1 MTDLPSAAGSDPF
14 ALHEAAAAW
23 LVRRQDTAWQP
34 KDEAALQHWLA
45 ESETH
50 RQAFADV
57 TRTWQDLGHL
67 SRPVLASDAHAVITP
82 AVPAPAA
89 LRRGRAARR
98 ARSWRLPRVAA
109 AAAVAMLALGYV
121 GYGWYA
127 APSYVQDVA
136 TGAGEIRDLQL
147 PDGSRISLN
156 ARSTLAVHFYRSRRE
171 VVLSQGEAFF
181 EVAPAADRP
190 FTVDAQRSRV
200 TVVGTAFNVRNGPG
214 EVVVK
219 VLHGH
224 VRVQPDRAE
233 GASPVSL
240 RAEQG
245 LAVTTLTAAYRSIA
259 ASADSIGGWRN
270 GRLVFR
276 RTPLDEVAQE
286 VGQYLGHP
294 VTLGQPGLKF
304 LPVSGYAATDAPA
317 TFLEALP
324 DLLPVQVTR
333 TAQGGYRI
341 DERPVTR

>member
-1 MTDLPSAAGSDPF
+1 MTDISSASGFDPF

-23 LVRRQDTAWQP
+23 LVRRQDADWQP
-34 KDEAALQHWLA
+34 EDEAALQQWLA
-45 ESETH
+45 QSEAH
-50 RQAFADV
+50 QQAFADV
-57 TRTWQDLGHL
+57 ARTWHDVGQLP
-67 SRPVLASDAHAVITP
+67 RPALASDAHAVIAP
-82 AVPAPAA
+82 AVSVAQ
-89 LRRGRAARR
+89 RRGVAARR

-121 GYGWYA
+121 GYGWYT

-136 TGAGEIRDLQL
+136 TAAGEIRDLQL

-171 VVLSQGEAFF
+171 VVLSQGEAYF
-181 EVAPAADRP
+181 EVAPAANRP

-214 EVVVK
+214 EVLVK

-233 GASPVSL
+233 GTAPVSL
-240 RAEQG
+240 HAEQG
-245 LAVTTLTAAYRSIA
+245 LAVTTLTAAYRPIA

-333 TAQGGYRI
+333 NAQGGYRI

>member
-1 MTDLPSAAGSDPF
+1 MTDLPSAADSDPF

-23 LVRRQDTAWQP
+23 MVRRQDADWQP
-34 KDEAALQHWLA
+34 EEEAALQHWLA
-45 ESETH
+45 ESEAH

-57 TRTWQDLGHL
+57 TRTWHDLGQL
-67 SRPVLASDAHAVITP
+67 PRPVLASDAHAGIAP
-82 AVPAPAA
+82 AVPAAQ
-89 LRRGRAARR
+89 RRGRAARR

-109 AAAVAMLALGYV
+109 AAALAMLALGYV
-121 GYGWYA
+121 GYSWYT

-156 ARSTLAVHFYRSRRE
+156 ARSTLVVHFYRSRRE
-171 VVLSQGEAFF
+171 VVLSQGEAYF
-181 EVAPAADRP
+181 EVAPAPNRP

-214 EVVVK
+214 EVLVK

-233 GASPVSL
+233 GIAPVSL
-240 RAEQG
+240 HAEQG
-245 LAVTTLTAAYRSIA
+245 LAVTTLTAAYRPIA

-286 VGQYLGHP
+286 VAQYLGHT

>member
-14 ALHEAAAAW
+14 ALHEAAATW
-23 LVRRQDTAWQP
+23 LLRRQDVDWHP
-34 KDEAALQHWLA
+34 EDEAALQHWLA
-45 ESETH
+45 ESEAH
-50 RQAFADV
+50 QQAFTDV
-57 TRTWQDLGHL
+57 ATTWHDLGQL
-67 SRPVLASDAHAVITP
+67 PRPALASDTQAARAP
-82 AVPAPAA
+82 AAPAA
-89 LRRGRAARR
+89 LRPEGVTRR
-98 ARSWRLPRVAA
+98 ARSRRLPRVAT
-109 AAAVAMLALGYV
+109 AAAVALLALGCV
-121 GYGWYA
+121 GYGWYTT
-127 APSYVQDVA
+127 PSYVQDVSTA
-136 TGAGEIRDLQL
+136 AGEIRDLQL

-181 EVAPAADRP
+181 EVAPAAERP

-214 EVVVK
+214 EVLVK

-224 VRVQPDRAE
+224 VRVQPDRTE
-233 GASPVSL
+233 GTAPVSL
-240 RAEQG
+240 YAEQG
-245 LAVTTLTAAYRSIA
+245 LAVTTPTATSRPIS

-286 VGQYLGHP
+286 VAQYLGHP

-317 TFLEALP
+317 SFVEALP
-324 DLLPVQVTR
+324 DLLPVRVTR

>member
-1 MTDLPSAAGSDPF
+1 
-14 ALHEAAAAW
+14 
-23 LVRRQDTAWQP
+23 
-34 KDEAALQHWLA
+34 
-45 ESETH
+45 
-50 RQAFADV
+50 
-57 TRTWQDLGHL
+57 
-67 SRPVLASDAHAVITP
+67 
-82 AVPAPAA
+82 
-89 LRRGRAARR
+89 
-98 ARSWRLPRVAA
+98 
-109 AAAVAMLALGYV
+109 MLALGYV

-259 ASADSIGGWRN
+259 ASADSVGGWRN

>member
-14 ALHEAAAAW
+14 ALHEAAATW
-23 LVRRQDTAWQP
+23 LLRRQDVDWRP
-34 KDEAALQHWLA
+34 EDEAALQHWLA
-45 ESETH
+45 ESEAH
-50 RQAFADV
+50 QQAFTDV
-57 TRTWQDLGHL
+57 ATTWHDLGQL
-67 SRPVLASDAHAVITP
+67 PRPALASDTQAARAP
-82 AVPAPAA
+82 AAPAA
-89 LRRGRAARR
+89 LRPDGLTRR
-98 ARSWRLPRVAA
+98 ARSRRLPRVAT
-109 AAAVAMLALGYV
+109 AAAVALLALGCV
-121 GYGWYA
+121 GYGWYTT
-127 APSYVQDVA
+127 PSYVQDVSTA
-136 TGAGEIRDLQL
+136 AGEIRDLQL

-181 EVAPAADRP
+181 EVAPAAERP

-214 EVVVK
+214 EVLVK

-224 VRVQPDRAE
+224 VRVQPDRTE
-233 GASPVSL
+233 GTAPVSL
-240 RAEQG
+240 YAEQG
-245 LAVTTLTAAYRSIA
+245 LAVTTATATYRPIS

-286 VGQYLGHP
+286 VAQYLGHP

-317 TFLEALP
+317 SFVEALP
-324 DLLPVQVTR
+324 DLLPVRVTR

>member
-1 MTDLPSAAGSDPF
+1 MTDTPSASGSDPF

-23 LVRRQDTAWQP
+23 LVRRQDADWQP
-34 KDEAALQHWLA
+34 EDEAALQQWLA
-45 ESETH
+45 ESEAH

-57 TRTWQDLGHL
+57 ARTWHDLGQL
-67 SRPVLASDAHAVITP
+67 PRPALASDTHAAVP
-82 AVPAPAA
+82 AVPP
-89 LRRGRAARR
+89 RGRAARR

-121 GYGWYA
+121 GYGWYT

-136 TGAGEIRDLQL
+136 TAAGEIRDLQL

-171 VVLSQGEAFF
+171 VVLSQGEAYF
-181 EVAPAADRP
+181 EVAPAANRP

-214 EVVVK
+214 EVLVK

-233 GASPVSL
+233 DTAPVSL
-240 RAEQG
+240 HAEQG
-245 LAVTTLTAAYRSIA
+245 LAVTTLTAAYRPIA

-333 TAQGGYRI
+333 NAQGGYRI

>member
-23 LVRRQDTAWQP
+23 MVRRQDADWQP
-34 KDEAALQHWLA
+34 EEEAALQHWLA
-45 ESETH
+45 ESEAH

-57 TRTWQDLGHL
+57 ARTWHDLGQL
-67 SRPVLASDAHAVITP
+67 PRPVLASDPHAVIAP

-89 LRRGRAARR
+89 PRRGRAARR

-109 AAAVAMLALGYV
+109 AAAVATLALGYV
-121 GYGWYA
+121 GYGWYT

-171 VVLSQGEAFF
+171 VVLSQGEAYF

-233 GASPVSL
+233 GTAPVSL
-240 RAEQG
+240 HAEQG

>member
-1 MTDLPSAAGSDPF
+1 
-14 ALHEAAAAW
+14 
-23 LVRRQDTAWQP
+23 
-34 KDEAALQHWLA
+34 
-45 ESETH
+45 
-50 RQAFADV
+50 
-57 TRTWQDLGHL
+57 
-67 SRPVLASDAHAVITP
+67 
-82 AVPAPAA
+82 
-89 LRRGRAARR
+89 
-98 ARSWRLPRVAA
+98 
-109 AAAVAMLALGYV
+109 MLALGYV

-156 ARSTLAVHFYRSRRE
+156 ARSALAVHFYRSRRE

-233 GASPVSL
+233 GTAPVSL

-245 LAVTTLTAAYRSIA
+245 LAVTTLTAANRSIA
-259 ASADSIGGWRN
+259 ASADSVGGWRN

-333 TAQGGYRI
+333 NAQGGYRI

>member
-1 MTDLPSAAGSDPF
+1 MTDLPSPAGSDPF

-23 LVRRQDTAWQP
+23 LVRRQDADWQP

-45 ESETH
+45 GSEAH

-57 TRTWQDLGHL
+57 TRTWHDLGQL
-67 SRPVLASDAHAVITP
+67 PRPVLASDAHAVITP
-82 AVPAPAA
+82 AVPAIQ
-89 LRRGRAARR
+89 RRGRAARHT
-98 ARSWRLPRVAA
+98 RSWRLPRVAA

-121 GYGWYA
+121 GYGWYT

-200 TVVGTAFNVRNGPG
+200 TVVGTAFNVRNGPR

-233 GASPVSL
+233 GASPVNL
-240 RAEQG
+240 HAEQG
-245 LAVTTLTAAYRSIA
+245 LAVTTLTAAYRPIA

-324 DLLPVQVTR
+324 DQLPVQVTR
-333 TAQGGYRI
+333 NAQGGYRI
-341 DERPVTR
+341 DERPMTR

>member
-1 MTDLPSAAGSDPF
+1 MTDLSSASGVDPL

-23 LVRRQDTAWQP
+23 LLRRQDAGWQP
-34 KDEAALQHWLA
+34 DDEAALQQWLA
-45 ESETH
+45 ESEAH
-50 RQAFADV
+50 QRAFADV
-57 TRTWQDLGHL
+57 TTTWHDLGQL
-67 SRPVLASDAHAVITP
+67 PRPALASDTHAVI
-82 AVPAPAA
+82 APAA
-89 LRRGRAARR
+89 LRPGRALRR
-98 ARSWRLPRVAA
+98 ARRLPRVAA
-109 AAAVAMLALGYV
+109 AAVVAMLALGYA
-121 GYGWYA
+121 GYGWYT

-136 TGAGEIRDLQL
+136 TGTGEIRDIPL

-156 ARSTLAVHFYRSRRE
+156 ARSTVAVHFYRSRRE
-171 VVLSQGEAFF
+171 VVLSRGEAFF

-214 EVVVK
+214 DVVVK

-224 VRVQPDRAE
+224 VQVQPDRTE
-233 GASPVSL
+233 EASPVSL
-240 RAEQG
+240 HAEQG
-245 LAVTTLTAAYRSIA
+245 LAVTTRTAAYHSIA
-259 ASADSIGGWRN
+259 ANADSIGGWRN

-286 VGQYLGHP
+286 VAQYLGHP

-341 DERPVTR
+341 DERPVSR

>member
-1 MTDLPSAAGSDPF
+1 MTDTPSASGSDPF

-23 LVRRQDTAWQP
+23 VVRRQDVDWQP
-34 KDEAALQHWLA
+34 EDEAALQQWLA
-45 ESETH
+45 ESEAH

-57 TRTWQDLGHL
+57 ARTWHDLGQL
-67 SRPVLASDAHAVITP
+67 PRPALASDTHAAVP
-82 AVPAPAA
+82 AVP
-89 LRRGRAARR
+89 RRGRAARR

-121 GYGWYA
+121 GYGWYT

-136 TGAGEIRDLQL
+136 TAAGEIRDLQL

-171 VVLSQGEAFF
+171 VVLSQGEAYF
-181 EVAPAADRP
+181 EVAPAANRP

-214 EVVVK
+214 EVLVK

-233 GASPVSL
+233 GTAPVSL
-240 RAEQG
+240 HAEQG
-245 LAVTTLTAAYRSIA
+245 LAVTTLTAAYRPIA

-294 VTLGQPGLKF
+294 VTLGQPRLKF

-333 TAQGGYRI
+333 NAQGGYRI

>member
-1 MTDLPSAAGSDPF
+1 A
-14 ALHEAAAAW
+14 
-23 LVRRQDTAWQP
+23 AWQP

-45 ESETH
+45 ESEAH

-57 TRTWQDLGHL
+57 ARTWDDLGQL
-67 SRPVLASDAHAVITP
+67 PRPVLASDAHAVITP
-82 AVPAPAA
+82 AVPAIQ
-89 LRRGRAARR
+89 RRGRAVRH

-121 GYGWYA
+121 GYAWYS

-200 TVVGTAFNVRNGPG
+200 RVVGTTFNVRNGPG

-233 GASPVSL
+233 GASSVSL
-240 RAEQG
+240 HAEQG
-245 LAVTTLTAAYRSIA
+245 LAVTTLTAAYRPIA

-341 DERPVTR
+341 DERPVAR

>member
-1 MTDLPSAAGSDPF
+1 MTDAPSAAGFDPF

-23 LVRRQDTAWQP
+23 LVRRQGTDWRP
-34 KDEAALQHWLA
+34 DDEAALQQWLA
-45 ESETH
+45 GSEAH
-50 RQAFADV
+50 QRAFAEV
-57 TRTWQDLGHL
+57 ARTWHDLGQL
-67 SRPVLASDAHAVITP
+67 PRPVLASDRQAAPVPVAAGAV
-82 AVPAPAA
+82 
-89 LRRGRAARR
+89 RRSGTARR
-98 ARSWRLPRVAA
+98 TRLWRQPRAA
-109 AAAVAMLALGYV
+109 AAVVAMLALGWF
-121 GYGWYA
+121 GYGWYT
-127 APSYVQDVA
+127 APRYVQDVA
-136 TGAGEIRDLQL
+136 TGVGEIRDLQL

-214 EVVVK
+214 EVLVK

-233 GASPVSL
+233 GAAPVNL
-240 RAEQG
+240 HAEQG
-245 LAVTTLTAAYRSIA
+245 VAITTLTAAHRPIA

-286 VGQYLGHP
+286 LAQYLGHP
-294 VTLGQPGLKF
+294 ITLGQPGLKF
-304 LPVSGYAATDAPA
+304 LPVSGYAATDAP
-317 TFLEALP
+317 TSFLEALP

-333 TAQGGYRI
+333 NAQGGYRI

>member
-23 LVRRQDTAWQP
+23 LVRRQDAAWQP

-45 ESETH
+45 GSEAH

-57 TRTWQDLGHL
+57 ARTWDDLGQL
-67 SRPVLASDAHAVITP
+67 PRPVLASDAHAVITP
-82 AVPAPAA
+82 AVPAIQ
-89 LRRGRAARR
+89 RRGRAARR
-98 ARSWRLPRVAA
+98 TRSWRLPRIAA

-121 GYGWYA
+121 GYAWYS

-136 TGAGEIRDLQL
+136 TDAGEIRDLQL

-245 LAVTTLTAAYRSIA
+245 LAITTLTAAYRSIA

>member
-1 MTDLPSAAGSDPF
+1 MTDIPSAAGFDPF

-23 LVRRQDTAWQP
+23 LVRRQEADWQTD
-34 KDEAALQHWLA
+34 DEAALQQWLDQ
-45 ESETH
+45 SEAH
-50 RQAFADV
+50 RQAYADV
-57 TRTWQDLGHL
+57 ARTWHELGQL
-67 SRPVLASDAHAVITP
+67 PRPVLASDRP
-82 AVPAPAA
+82 AGPAPAA
-89 LRRGRAARR
+89 ASPQRWGGVARR
-98 ARSWRLPRVAA
+98 ARSWRLPRAA
-109 AAAVAMLALGYV
+109 TAAAVAVFALGCV
-121 GYGWYA
+121 GYGWYT

-147 PDGSRISLN
+147 PDGTRISLN

-171 VVLSQGEAFF
+171 VVLSRGEAFF

-200 TVVGTAFNVRNGPG
+200 TVVGTAFNVRNGSD
-214 EVVVK
+214 EVLVK

-224 VRVQPDRAE
+224 VRVQADRVQGTA
-233 GASPVSL
+233 PVSL
-240 RAEQG
+240 HAEQG
-245 LAVTTLTAAYRSIA
+245 LAVTTLTAAYRPIT

-286 VGQYLGHP
+286 VGQYLGQP
-294 VTLGQPGLKF
+294 VTLAQPGLKF
-304 LPVSGYAATDAPA
+304 LPVSGYAATNAPA

-341 DERPVTR
+341 DERPVIR

>member
-1 MTDLPSAAGSDPF
+1 
-14 ALHEAAAAW
+14 
-23 LVRRQDTAWQP
+23 
-34 KDEAALQHWLA
+34 
-45 ESETH
+45 
-50 RQAFADV
+50 
-57 TRTWQDLGHL
+57 
-67 SRPVLASDAHAVITP
+67 
-82 AVPAPAA
+82 
-89 LRRGRAARR
+89 RGRAARR

-121 GYGWYA
+121 GYGWYT

-136 TGAGEIRDLQL
+136 TGVGEIRDLQL

-245 LAVTTLTAAYRSIA
+245 LAVTTLTAAYRPIA

-333 TAQGGYRI
+333 NAQGGYRI

>member
-1 MTDLPSAAGSDPF
+1 MTDIPSASGFDPF

-23 LVRRQDTAWQP
+23 LVRRQDATWQP
-34 KDEAALQHWLA
+34 EDEAALQQWLA
-45 ESETH
+45 ESEAH
-50 RQAFADV
+50 RQAFVDV
-57 TRTWQDLGHL
+57 TRTWHDLGQL
-67 SRPVLASDAHAVITP
+67 PRPALASDAHAVVAP
-82 AVPAPAA
+82 AVPAAQ
-89 LRRGRAARR
+89 RRGRAARH

-121 GYGWYA
+121 GYGWYT
-127 APSYVQDVA
+127 APNYVQDVA

-171 VVLSQGEAFF
+171 VVLSQGEAYF
-181 EVAPAADRP
+181 EVAPAANRP

-214 EVVVK
+214 EVLVK

-233 GASPVSL
+233 GTAPVSL
-240 RAEQG
+240 HAEQG
-245 LAVTTLTAAYRSIA
+245 LAVTTLTAAYRPIA

-324 DLLPVQVTR
+324 DLLPVQVSR

>member
-1 MTDLPSAAGSDPF
+1 MTDISSASGFDPF

-23 LVRRQDTAWQP
+23 LVQRQDADWQP
-34 KDEAALQHWLA
+34 QDEAALQQWLA
-45 ESETH
+45 QSEAH

-57 TRTWQDLGHL
+57 ARTWHDLGQL
-67 SRPVLASDAHAVITP
+67 PRPALASDTHAAVP
-82 AVPAPAA
+82 AVP
-89 LRRGRAARR
+89 RRGRAARR

-121 GYGWYA
+121 GYGWYT

-136 TGAGEIRDLQL
+136 TAAGEIRDLQL

-171 VVLSQGEAFF
+171 VVLSQGEAYF
-181 EVAPAADRP
+181 EVAPAANRP

-214 EVVVK
+214 EVLVK

-233 GASPVSL
+233 GTAPVSL
-240 RAEQG
+240 HAEQG
-245 LAVTTLTAAYRSIA
+245 LAVTTLTAAYRRIA

-333 TAQGGYRI
+333 NAQGGYRI

>member
-23 LVRRQDTAWQP
+23 LVRRQDAAWQP

-45 ESETH
+45 ESEAH

-57 TRTWQDLGHL
+57 ARTWDDLGQL
-67 SRPVLASDAHAVITP
+67 PRPVLASDARAVITP
-82 AVPAPAA
+82 AVPAIQ
-89 LRRGRAARR
+89 RRGRAVRH

-109 AAAVAMLALGYV
+109 AAAVAMLALGYL

-233 GASPVSL
+233 GTAPVSL
-240 RAEQG
+240 QAEQG
-245 LAVTTLTAAYRSIA
+245 LAVTTLTAAYRPIA

-333 TAQGGYRI
+333 NAQGGYRI

>member
-1 MTDLPSAAGSDPF
+1 MTDTPSASGSDPF

-23 LVRRQDTAWQP
+23 LVRRQDADWQP
-34 KDEAALQHWLA
+34 EDEAALQQWLT
-45 ESETH
+45 ESEAH

-57 TRTWQDLGHL
+57 ARTWHDLGQL
-67 SRPVLASDAHAVITP
+67 PRPALASDTHAAVP
-82 AVPAPAA
+82 AVP
-89 LRRGRAARR
+89 RRGRAARR

-109 AAAVAMLALGYV
+109 AAAAAMLALGYV
-121 GYGWYA
+121 GYGWYT

-136 TGAGEIRDLQL
+136 TAAGEIRDLQL

-171 VVLSQGEAFF
+171 VVLSQGEAYF
-181 EVAPAADRP
+181 EVAPAANRP

-214 EVVVK
+214 EVLVK

-233 GASPVSL
+233 GTAPVSL
-240 RAEQG
+240 HAEQG
-245 LAVTTLTAAYRSIA
+245 LAVTTLTAAYRPIA

-333 TAQGGYRI
+333 NAQGGYRI

>member
-1 MTDLPSAAGSDPF
+1 MTDIPSASGSDPF

-23 LVRRQDTAWQP
+23 LVRRQDTDWQP
-34 KDEAALQHWLA
+34 EDEAALQQWLA
-45 ESETH
+45 ESEAH

-57 TRTWQDLGHL
+57 TRTWHDLGQL
-67 SRPVLASDAHAVITP
+67 SRPALASDTHAAVP
-82 AVPAPAA
+82 AVP
-89 LRRGRAARR
+89 RRGRAARR

-121 GYGWYA
+121 GYSWYT

-171 VVLSQGEAFF
+171 VVLSQGEAYF
-181 EVAPAADRP
+181 EVAPAANRP

-214 EVVVK
+214 EVLVK

-233 GASPVSL
+233 GIAPVSL
-240 RAEQG
+240 HAEQG
-245 LAVTTLTAAYRSIA
+245 LAVTTLTAAYRPIA

-333 TAQGGYRI
+333 NAQGGYRI